1 MIKYYLQEKREV
13 LKWLLNKVT
22 NYNLVVLTEKVKS
35 MAFSAEYQI
44 RSKMKV
50 NGKLVEQVRNFNYVG
65 CDISHNY
72 DQPGVKIHRF

>member
-1 MIKYYLQEKREV
+1 M
-13 LKWLLNKVT
+13 
-22 NYNLVVLTEKVKS
+22 LTEKVKS